1 MKKLVK
7 KSPSHSTVLTL
18 VQLAML
24 IAIEAVFCFTP
35 LGSLPIGPMVATFS
49 MIPVI
54 VAAILLGTWAGTFMG
69 FVTGLFSFLVWTF
82 MPPPSSAM
90 FAFVYTPFYSL
101 GEFQGNG
108 WSLVICFLPR
118 ILTGTFAGL
127 VYAGL
132 SKALAKARARHAEGG
147 RSSKIGTFFRNKAG
161 LEFAVAAAVGSL
173 TNTLLVLGGVFLFFG
188 PEYAAAGGIGY
199 ELLLGVLGLTILT
212 NGVPEMIVC
221 ILAAEGICRPLKKQL
236 RRWAV

>member
-1 MKKLVK
+1 MKTKK
-7 KSPSHSTVLTL
+7 KSTHSTVLTL

-35 LGSLPIGPMVATFS
+35 LGSVPIGPMVATFA

-54 VAAILLGTWAGTFMG
+54 IAAILLGTWAGTFMG
-69 FVTGLFSFLVWTF
+69 FVAGLFSFLVWTF
-82 MPPPSSAM
+82 MPPASSAM
-90 FAFVYTPFYSL
+90 FAFVYTPFYTL
-101 GEFQGNG
+101 GEFQGNV

-127 VYAGL
+127 IYAGL
-132 SKALAKARARHAEGG
+132 SKGLAKMRARENGHT
-147 RSSKIGTFFRNKAG
+147 SKVGAFFRDRAG
-161 LEFAVAAAVGSL
+161 LEYAVAAAVGSL

-199 ELLLGVLGLTILT
+199 ELLLGILGLTILT

-236 RRWAV
+236 RRWSV